1 MKSFEEALDDAIK
14 ANFEQEEPQEKRR
27 ASVMMEGILSG
38 IDKISSGVDAFHAGV
53 MDGGAL
59 GGAIALDKQFKG
71 KPNPDQEWEKQ
82 IKERWEKL
90 TKGQQAYYNN
100 PNAETSRFRK
110 TPSEK
115 EALERE
121 ASGQPVEQDL
131 LDLLSGKAR
140 FRAEAWNAKIKRG
153 TEWAAEKD
161 QVPDPNGDPAAWAS
175 YLQKKWNDSTKM
187 RYNDD
192 FDAYEQAMRD
202 WAEKLPYTT

>member
-100 PNAETSRFRK
+100 PNANMSDRW
-110 TPSEK
+110 SSN
-115 EALERE
+115 EALRRE
-121 ASGQPVEQDL
+121 KSGQPVEQDL
-131 LDLLSGKAR
+131 LDKLTGIAR
-140 FRAEAWNAKIKRG
+140 FRADAWNAKIKRG
-153 TEWAAEKD
+153 TAWAKGPKS
-161 QVPDPNGDPAAWAS
+161 VPDPNGDPGVWAAYVQQHWTDA
-175 YLQKKWNDSTKM
+175 QKRK
-187 RYNDD
+187 YNDD
-192 FDAYEQAMRD
+192 FDVYEQAMRD
-202 WAEKLPYTT
+202 WAEKIPYTT